1 MSLLEEGIS
10 HKSDS
15 HRSRPGEPL
24 LSLLAVS
31 HATLAALVPDLGDGA
46 EAHAEAAGDE
56 EEEDGRAC
64 RRDS

>member
-46 EAHAEAAGDE
+46 EAHAEAA
-56 EEEDGRAC
+56 
-64 RRDS
+64 